1 MRKFGIFHSKDVKNL
16 LSKHNEFMIQTIMI
30 LKKQTFLIY
39 LPQKP
44 IQVSLIEFMKQKRDN
59 QKHSCFLTSGL
70 HPPDFSE
77 HLCTNLRA
85 SLQQRLMKTNSSTNC
100 TILQVYIKQIE
111 IFKSCLYTKL
121 FSACCFLYVYFI
133 LRNSFNHHNCH
144 IIT

>member
-70 HPPDFSE
+70 HPPD
-77 HLCTNLRA
+77 LRA
-85 SLQQRLMKTNSSTNC
+85 SLQQQLMKTNRSTNC
-100 TILQVYIKQIE
+100 TILHVYSKRIE
-111 IFKSCLYTKL
+111 IFKSCLYTIL
-121 FSACCFLYVYFI
+121 FSACCFLHVQFI